1 MERFSRTLRGYD
13 PDEVNKF
20 LDQVI
25 GHVEKMI
32 KSMKDKDKA
41 IEFLKDRNVKLE
53 AALKKAINDNKEID
67 QFQKMESSINSTM
80 AMAQKTS
87 DQMKVNAHRESQI
100 ILDNAR
106 KNANRI
112 VNEALM
118 KAEKS
123 ELEAERLQRD
133 LAIFKRKMRD
143 LLETQLELVQDMN
156 IDM

>member
-1 MERFSRTLRGYD
+1 
-13 PDEVNKF
+13 
-20 LDQVI
+20 
-25 GHVEKMI
+25 
-32 KSMKDKDKA
+32 MKDKDKA
-41 IEFLKDRNVKLE
+41 IELLKDRNGKLE
-53 AALKKAINDNKEID
+53 AALKKVISEKNKNNHYD
-67 QFQKMESSINSTM
+67 KMESSINNTIV
-80 AMAQKTS
+80 MAQKTS

-100 ILDNAR
+100 IVDNAK

-133 LAIFKRKMRD
+133 LSIFKRKMRD
-143 LLETQLELVQDMN
+143 LLEHQLELVQEMN

>member
-1 MERFSRTLRGYD
+1 MDRFSRTLRGYD
-13 PDEVNKF
+13 PDEVNQF

-41 IEFLKDRNVKLE
+41 IEMLKERNGKLE
-53 AALKKAINDNKEID
+53 AALKKVISDKSRESHYD
-67 QFQKMESSINSTM
+67 KMESSINNTIV
-80 AMAQKTS
+80 MAQKTS
-87 DQMKVNAHRESQI
+87 DQMKVNAHRESQV
-100 ILDNAR
+100 ILENAK

-133 LAIFKRKMRD
+133 LSIFKRKMRD
-143 LLETQLELVQDMN
+143 LLETQLELVQEMN

>member
-1 MERFSRTLRGYD
+1 MDRFNRTLRGYD

-20 LDQVI
+20 LDQII

-32 KSMKDKDKA
+32 SSMKDKDKA
-41 IEFLKDRNVKLE
+41 IGLLKDRNAKLE
-53 AALKKAINDNKEID
+53 VAVKKLISERNKNSSYS
-67 QFQKMESSINSTM
+67 KMESSINNTI
-80 AMAQKTS
+80 ALAQKTS
-87 DQMKVNAHRESQI
+87 DEMKINAHRESQI
-100 ILDNAR
+100 ILDNAK

-112 VNEALM
+112 VNEALL

-123 ELEAERLQRD
+123 ELEAQRLERD

-156 IDM
+156 IEM

>member
-1 MERFSRTLRGYD
+1 MDRFSRTLRGYD
-13 PDEVNKF
+13 PDEVNQF

-41 IEFLKDRNVKLE
+41 IEMLKERNGKLE
-53 AALKKAINDNKEID
+53 AALKKVINDKSKESHYD
-67 QFQKMESSINSTM
+67 KMESSINNTIV
-80 AMAQKTS
+80 MAQKTS
-87 DQMKVNAHRESQI
+87 DQMKVNAHRESQV
-100 ILDNAR
+100 ILDNAK

-133 LAIFKRKMRD
+133 LSIFKRKMRD
-143 LLETQLELVQDMN
+143 LLETQLELVQEMN

>member
-53 AALKKAINDNKEID
+53 AALKKAINDNKEKD